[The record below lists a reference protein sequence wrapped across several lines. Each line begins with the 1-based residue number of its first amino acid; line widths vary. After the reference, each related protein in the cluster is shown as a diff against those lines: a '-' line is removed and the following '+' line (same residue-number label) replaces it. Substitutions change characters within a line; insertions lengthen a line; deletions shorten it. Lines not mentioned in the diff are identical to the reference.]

1 MSKLLQGRL
10 PFVNGEANVNGVTF
24 NKAVRLLEISLDAF
38 DPDATA
44 QFTENKRDTL
54 KFNAGDLIWNTSINT
69 LQVYDGDNWISL
81 SQQLPYTTDPLEA
94 QGQVG
99 SVQVIN
105 AGAIVVSVGS

>member
-10 PFVNGEANVNGVTF
+10 PFVNANANVNGVTF

-54 KFNAGDLIWNTSINT
+54 KFNAGDLIWNTTINA
-69 LQVYDGDNWISL
+69 LQVYDGDNWITLTSANL
-81 SQQLPYTTDPLEA
+81 SLEA

>member
-10 PFVNGEANVNGVTF
+10 PFVNANANVNGVTF

-54 KFNAGDLIWNTSINT
+54 KFNAGDLIWNTTINA
-69 LQVYDGDNWISL
+69 LQVYDGDNWITLTSANL
-81 SQQLPYTTDPLEA
+81 SLEA

-99 SVQVIN
+99 SVQVVN
-105 AGAIVVSVGS
+105 EGAIVVSVGS

>member
-10 PFVNGEANVNGVTF
+10 PFVNANANVNGVTF

-54 KFNAGDLIWNTSINT
+54 KFNAGDLIWNTTINA
-69 LQVYDGDNWISL
+69 LQVYDGDNWITLTSANL
-81 SQQLPYTTDPLEA
+81 SLEA

-99 SVQVIN
+99 SVQVVN
-105 AGAIVVSVGS
+105 EGSIVVSVGS

>member
-10 PFVNGEANVNGVTF
+10 PFVNANANVNGVTF

-54 KFNAGDLIWNTSINT
+54 KFNAGDLIWNTTINA
-69 LQVYDGDNWISL
+69 LQVYDGDNWITLTSANL
-81 SQQLPYTTDPLEA
+81 SLEA

-99 SVQVIN
+99 SVQVVTE
-105 AGAIVVSVGS
+105 GAIVVSVGS